1 MSIDLESLL
10 HESAG
15 RAPAPGCEAELRAA
29 ARAREITAGRSRG
42 RPRVGL
48 TVAAAC
54 VVGAIAAGG
63 GAWLGTRGEGQTPQA
78 APRTASVPQTSDFG
92 DLGSPVRPVGT
103 NPFAQ
108 GGRRIALADASRV
121 AGFHVYLPSGAGITA
136 NVSDVWFSDVGGNE
150 VILDYEATGI
160 RISEQRVSDCCAPW
174 VATRAGLERMST
186 GLPGTR
192 VLTVHGVPALLAP
205 PDASARGF
213 LQLSISGLE
222 VAIMSS
228 RPGTTSAD
236 LIAIGQ
242 SLE

>member
-10 HESAG
+10 RESAG
-15 RAPAPGCEAELRAA
+15 RAPAPGREAELRAA

-42 RPRVGL
+42 RPRLRL

-54 VVGAIAAGG
+54 VVGAIAAG

-92 DLGSPVRPVGT
+92 FPVRPVGT

-108 GGRRIALADASRV
+108 GGRRIPLADASRL
-121 AGFHVYLPSGAGITA
+121 AGFHVYLPSVAGITA
-136 NVSDVWFSDVGGNE
+136 NVSDVWFSDLGGNE
-150 VILDYEATGI
+150 VILDYETTGI

-174 VATRAGLERMST
+174 VATRAGLERMSA

-192 VLTVHGVPALLAP
+192 VLTVHDVPALLAP

-222 VAIMSS
+222 IAVMSS
-228 RPGTTSAD
+228 RSGTTSAD

-242 SLE
+242 TLE